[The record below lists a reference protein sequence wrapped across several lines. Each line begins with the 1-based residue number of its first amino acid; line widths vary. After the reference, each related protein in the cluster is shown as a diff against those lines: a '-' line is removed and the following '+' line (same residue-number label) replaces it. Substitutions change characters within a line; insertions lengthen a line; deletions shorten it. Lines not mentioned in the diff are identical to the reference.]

1 MQWNKIIL
9 MKEKK
14 FLFCYNFVH
23 LYRSL
28 DLPISIMYFGF
39 LSVRVCA
46 AANQVAVNKTTQFG
60 DPDIAAHRSAHF
72 SPQSLLLSLLSRR
85 LAEGWTE
92 KLMKSLGLHVNSLPV
107 QRKTIRTWRLMMK
120 GLCIITA
127 GYIHLFPSLIAQVI
141 LYSGEPLWHHVEMAY
156 LNTYAKSYS
165 ILFKW
170 SSASIFSNR
179 VPNQRPESVDVFR
192 ILFDSVNLTL
202 SCTDGFEETKV
213 SQKCS

>member
-127 GYIHLFPSLIAQVI
+127 GYIHLFPSLIGSAAPYYCTESFYNKNRQAGPSHTHR
-141 LYSGEPLWHHVEMAY
+141 LE
-156 LNTYAKSYS
+156 
-165 ILFKW
+165 
-170 SSASIFSNR
+170 SASMGLWELQAWVLSRQGSPVSNTPPVVGCWLDTGLPR
-179 VPNQRPESVDVFR
+179 QY
-192 ILFDSVNLTL
+192 
-202 SCTDGFEETKV
+202 SCL
-213 SQKCS
+213 